1 MTDFR
6 KNRFVYYVTD
16 FLNLTD
22 IMNTTDQTNELA
34 QIRGEIQATFS
45 ALMKLS
51 KRIDAIER
59 SRQRDLVELKRAI
72 KALWKQA
79 R

>member
-72 KALWKQA
+72 KASWKQA

>member
-1 MTDFR
+1 VTDFR

-72 KALWKQA
+72 KASWKQA